1 MGKYRIQ
8 ELKRAAAVLITGC
21 FLLAAVFPAVGEES
35 VSASSMRLSYTEGNV
50 KVYGGGGKES
60 PVIKDMRLHSGYSLS
75 TEQDSYA
82 GILLDEDRVVKMD
95 AFSKGE
101 LRKRGK
107 KLELLLS
114 EGGLLCDVE
123 KPLEAD
129 ETLNIR
135 TATMITG
142 IRGTVLF
149 VKVIDQY
156 TSMVYVMEGSVSL
169 RGTNPNT
176 GDERTADIMKGQKGI
191 VTAGRE
197 RLEGQNV
204 IVETDGF
211 TKEEIPGYVLVA
223 VAGDSGLAD
232 RLRAAGWDVDWM
244 IANAN
249 RRLLEDQRAA
259 KLGYTSVDQMYQDSG
274 SDSNSDSGSGGDTG
288 IKKHVVEWN
297 DDINATEIKK
307 LLQNHQ
313 NVVIELPTGVTNG
326 RVRLESVDNENPTIL
341 KGQSLEFGPGINVT
355 VLANSKFIVEGSLHI
370 SGNMEVAGGGV
381 VENTGSIRIG
391 RDSMTF
397 SGSGTVESGNMVVAG
412 SGAVNNTGSIYV
424 GGDMTFSDS
433 GTDTVDLSQG
443 TVNIGNNLSVAN
455 RSSVTLDNITV
466 GGAVTLN
473 GISDNCTIEGG
484 TFENGISAKNTEI
497 IMSGGTIYAKSG
509 VYGLDSNGKPF
520 VLDGG
525 TIYAEDGAKA
535 CVKFT
540 HTEGISEIQGDILKI
555 KKSSTQFIDG
565 TSEGSVTLVNVER
578 LEITLPDSENSE
590 WNNAVAPAPVAVD
603 GWYTMAYFSP
613 DSSRAVMLTNM
624 MVPEL
629 STPSTATPSDG
640 QLSPDIEDLLE
651 EEEKTNNEEIP
662 DGEGKPEGGEILDGD
677 GKSDSGEII
686 DEDGL
691 LNGGELSE
699 GENQPSQPAKGET
712 HDEDETLT
720 GSEGLDEDTST
731 SGENLPDENEDQK
744 DEKVF
749 KKEEENIEGNSEGHI
764 LP

>member
-1 MGKYRIQ
+1 MGKYTIH

-21 FLLAAVFPAVGEES
+21 FLFAAVFPAVGEES

-50 KVYGGGGKES
+50 KVYSGGGKES

-95 AFSKGE
+95 ALSKGE
-101 LRKRGK
+101 LRRRGK

-156 TSMVYVMEGSVSL
+156 TSMVYVMEGIVSL

-204 IVETDGF
+204 IVETSGF

-274 SDSNSDSGSGGDTG
+274 SDSSSDSGSGGDTG
-288 IKKHVVEWN
+288 IRKHVVEWKAGIKAA
-297 DDINATEIKK
+297 DIQGW
-307 LLQNHQ
+307 LQDHQ
-313 NVVIELPTGVTNG
+313 NVVINLPTGLIEGTVELG
-326 RVRLESVDNENPTIL
+326 WPVSENLTIL
-341 KGQSLEFGPGINVT
+341 EGQSLEIGPGIGVT
-355 VLANSKFIVEGSLHI
+355 VSTNSQFIVNGSLHI
-370 SGNMEVAGGGV
+370 SGNMKVVGNGV
-381 VENTGSIRIG
+381 VENTGSIHVG
-391 RDSMTF
+391 GDMTF
-397 SGSGTVESGNMVVAG
+397 SGSGTV
-412 SGAVNNTGSIYV
+412 
-424 GGDMTFSDS
+424 
-433 GTDTVDLSQG
+433 DLSKG
-443 TVNIGNNLSVAN
+443 TVNIGNNLSITN
-455 RSSVTLDNITV
+455 RSSVTLNNVTV
-466 GGAVTLN
+466 GGTVALTEISN
-473 GISDNCTIEGG
+473 GCTINGG
-484 TFENGISAKNTEI
+484 MFENGITANNTSI
-497 IMSGGTIYAKSG
+497 TMNGGTIYAKSG

-520 VLDGG
+520 VLYGG
-525 TIYAEDGAKA
+525 TIYAEDGANA

-540 HTEGISEIQGDILKI
+540 YTEGTSEIHGDILKI
-555 KKSSTQFIDG
+555 KKSSTPFIDG
-565 TSEGSVTLVNVER
+565 TVEGGIKLNNGAELDKASSTDEK
-578 LEITLPDSENSE
+578 
-590 WNNAVAPAPVAVD
+590 WNAAIAAVDAAD

-613 DSSRAVMLTNM
+613 DSSRAVMLMNM
-624 MVPEL
+624 IVPEPEL

-651 EEEKTNNEEIP
+651 EEEETTNEEIP
-662 DGEGKPEGGEILDGD
+662 EE
-677 GKSDSGEII
+677 
-686 DEDGL
+686 
-691 LNGGELSE
+691 
-699 GENQPSQPAKGET
+699 ENQPSQPAQGET

-720 GSEGLDEDTST
+720 GSEVLDEDTPT

-749 KKEEENIEGNSEGHI
+749 KKEEENIEGNSDGHV

>member
-21 FLLAAVFPAVGEES
+21 FLFAAVFPAVGEES

-82 GILLDEDRVVKMD
+82 GILLDEDRAVKMD
-95 AFSKGE
+95 ALSKGE

-114 EGGLLCDVE
+114 EGGLLCDVG

-274 SDSNSDSGSGGDTG
+274 SDSSSDSGSGGDTG

-297 DDINATEIKK
+297 NNTAADIQVW
-307 LLQNHQ
+307 LQNHQ
-313 NVVIELPTGVTNG
+313 NVVIELPRGAGEGTVELGVPDSET
-326 RVRLESVDNENPTIL
+326 LTIL
-341 KGQSLEFGPGINVT
+341 EGQSLEIGPGIDVT
-355 VLANSKFIVEGSLHI
+355 VTSDSRFIVNGSLHI
-370 SGNMEVAGGGV
+370 SGNMEVVGNGV
-381 VENTGSIRIG
+381 VENTGSIHVG
-391 RDSMTF
+391 RDNMTF
-397 SGSGTVESGNMVVAG
+397 SGSGTVETGNMVVAG

-424 GGDMTFSDS
+424 GGDMTFSGS
-433 GTDTVDLSQG
+433 GTVDLSKG
-443 TVNIGNNLSVAN
+443 TVNIGNNLNVAN

-473 GISDNCTIEGG
+473 DIPNDCIIDGG
-484 TFENGISAKNTEI
+484 MFKNGVVANNTLI
-497 IMSGGTIYAKSG
+497 TMSGGTIYAKTNG
-509 VYGLDSNGKPF
+509 YGLDSNGKTF
-520 VLDGG
+520 VLYGG
-525 TIYAEDGAKA
+525 TIYAEAGANA
-535 CVKFT
+535 CVKFK
-540 HTEGISEIQGDILKI
+540 HTSGTSGIHGDILKI
-555 KKSSTQFIDG
+555 KDESTPFID
-565 TSEGSVTLVNVER
+565 
-578 LEITLPDSENSE
+578 ENSAGGIKL
-590 WNNAVAPAPVAVD
+590 NNGTELDKTYPKDGTDEKWEKAIAAVKA
-603 GWYTMAYFSP
+603 GNEWYTMAYFSP

-640 QLSPDIEDLLE
+640 QLSPDIEDLLD

-749 KKEEENIEGNSEGHI
+749 KKEEENIEGNSEGHL